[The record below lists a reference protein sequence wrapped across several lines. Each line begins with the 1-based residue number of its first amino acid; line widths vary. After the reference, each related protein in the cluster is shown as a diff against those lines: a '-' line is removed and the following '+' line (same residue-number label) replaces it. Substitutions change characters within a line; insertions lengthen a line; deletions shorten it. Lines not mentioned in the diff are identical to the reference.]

1 MLKGYADSVALEIT
15 FDILAK
21 LADIAVIHIAK
32 NKMVLDQELLT
43 SFKLGKKVVLYDYLA
58 ILETQTGLQYKL
70 IKHIRA
76 KNITL
81 TFQGLYQYDEVSRLM
96 MIDYKA
102 IMERLGG
109 ECMLLVRLDVCFDEN
124 KPFNVQRIAKL
135 MNRRV
140 DKKKTWNTAYL
151 KTAKEKKTNRHLD
164 IKHYKKFDDMYRLE
178 FVFHKRYLQGSKEDV
193 KKCISKTIK
202 KALGKPFKFG
212 DFFA

>member
-1 MLKGYADSVALEIT
+1 MLKGEADSVALEVT

-21 LADIAVIHIAK
+21 LADIAVIHTAK
-32 NKMVLDQELLT
+32 NKIVLDQELLKP
-43 SFKLGKKVVLYDYLA
+43 FKLGKKVVLYDYLA

-81 TFQGLYQYDEVSRLM
+81 TFQGLRQYDEVSRLM
-96 MIDYKA
+96 MIDFKA
-102 IMERLGG
+102 IMERLEG
-109 ECMLLVRLDVCFDEN
+109 ECTLFRLDVCFDQQE
-124 KPFNVQRIAKL
+124 PFNVQRIAKV
-135 MNRRV
+135 MGRV
-140 DKKKTWNTAYL
+140 ATRYKNTVYL
-151 KTAKEKKTNRHLD
+151 KTAKEKKKSQHLN

-178 FVFHKRYLQGSKEDV
+178 FVFGKRYLKGSKEDV
-193 KKCISKTIK
+193 KKHISQSIK

>member
-1 MLKGYADSVALEIT
+1 MYKGEADSVALEIT

-21 LADIAVIHIAK
+21 LADIAVIHTAK
-32 NKMVLDQELLT
+32 NKIVLNQELLP

-76 KNITL
+76 KKITL
-81 TFQGLYQYDEVSRLM
+81 TFQGLHQYDEVSRLM

-102 IMERLGG
+102 IMERLEG
-109 ECMLLVRLDVCFDEN
+109 ECVLNRLDVCFDEN

-135 MNRRV
+135 MNRRM
-140 DKKKTWNTAYL
+140 DNKKTWNTVYL
-151 KTAKEKKTNRHLD
+151 KTAKEKKTNRHLN

-178 FVFHKRYLQGSKEDV
+178 FVFGKRYLQGNKEDV
-193 KKCISKTIK
+193 KKRISNPIK
-202 KALGKPFKFG
+202 KALGKPFKFR

>member
-1 MLKGYADSVALEIT
+1 MPTMYKGEADSVAIEIT

-21 LADIAVIHIAK
+21 LADIAVIHTAK
-32 NKMVLDQELLT
+32 NKIVLNQELLP

-58 ILETQTGLQYKL
+58 ILETQTGLQYKI

-76 KNITL
+76 KKITL
-81 TFQGLYQYDEVSRLM
+81 TFQGLHQYDEVSRLM

-102 IMERLGG
+102 IMERLAG
-109 ECMLLVRLDVCFDEN
+109 EGVLIRLDVCFDEN

-135 MNRRV
+135 MDRV
-140 DKKKTWNTAYL
+140 TKPFKNTVYL
-151 KTAKEKKTNRHLD
+151 KTAKEKKKSQHLN

-178 FVFHKRYLQGSKEDV
+178 FVFGKRYLQGSKEDV

-212 DFFA
+212 EFFA

>member
-1 MLKGYADSVALEIT
+1 MLKGEADSIAFEIT

-21 LADIAVIHIAK
+21 LADIAIIQVAK
-32 NKMVLDQELLT
+32 NQIVLNQELLKP
-43 SFKLGKKVVLYDYLA
+43 FKLGKKAVLYDYLA

-81 TFQGLYQYDEVSRLM
+81 TFQGLRQYDEVSRLM
-96 MIDYKA
+96 MVDFKA
-102 IMERLGG
+102 IMERLEG
-109 ECMLLVRLDVCFDEN
+109 ECVLVRLDVCFDQQE
-124 KPFNVQRIAKL
+124 PFNVQRIAKV
-135 MNRRV
+135 MGRV
-140 DKKKTWNTAYL
+140 ATRYKNTVYL
-151 KTAKEKKTNRHLD
+151 KTAKEKKTNRHLN

-178 FVFHKRYLQGSKEDV
+178 FVFHKRYLRGSKEDV
-193 KKCISKTIK
+193 KEQITKPIK

>member
-21 LADIAVIHIAK
+21 LSDIAVIHTAK
-32 NKMVLDQELLT
+32 NKIVLDQELLKP
-43 SFKLGKKVVLYDYLA
+43 FKLGKKAVLYDYLA

-81 TFQGLYQYDEVSRLM
+81 TFQGLRHYDEVSRLM
-96 MIDYKA
+96 MIDFKA
-102 IMERLGG
+102 IMERL
-109 ECMLLVRLDVCFDEN
+109 ENESVLVRLDVCFDQNE
-124 KPFNVQRIAKL
+124 PFNVQRIAKL
-135 MNRRV
+135 MGRV
-140 DKKKTWNTAYL
+140 AKRYKNTVYL
-151 KTAKEKKTNRHLD
+151 KTAKEKKKSQHLN

-178 FVFHKRYLQGSKEDV
+178 FVFGKRYLKGSKEDV
-193 KKCISKTIK
+193 KKHISQSIK

>member
-1 MLKGYADSVALEIT
+1 MYKGYADSVALEIT

-21 LADIAVIHIAK
+21 LADIAVIHTAK
-32 NKMVLDQELLT
+32 NKIVLNQELLKP
-43 SFKLGKKVVLYDYLA
+43 FKLDKKVVLYDYLA

-70 IKHIRA
+70 MKHIRA

-81 TFQGLYQYDEVSRLM
+81 TFQGLHQYDEVSRLM
-96 MIDYKA
+96 MIDFKA
-102 IMERLGG
+102 IMECLQDDSV
-109 ECMLLVRLDVCFDEN
+109 LVRLDVCFDEN

-135 MNRRV
+135 MDRV
-140 DKKKTWNTAYL
+140 AKRYKNTVYL
-151 KTAKEKKTNRHLD
+151 KTAKEKKTNRHLN

-178 FVFHKRYLQGSKEDV
+178 FVFGKRYLQGNKEDV
-193 KKCISKTIK
+193 KKRISNPIK

>member
-102 IMERLGG
+102 IMERLQDD
-109 ECMLLVRLDVCFDEN
+109 CVLVRLDVCFDQQE
-124 KPFNVQRIAKL
+124 PFNVQRIAKL
-135 MNRRV
+135 MERV
-140 DKKKTWNTAYL
+140 AKRYKNTVYL

-193 KKCISKTIK
+193 KKRISKPIK
-202 KALGKPFKFG
+202 RALGKPFKFG

>member
-1 MLKGYADSVALEIT
+1 MYKGYADSVALEISM
-15 FDILAK
+15 DILAK
-21 LADIAVIHIAK
+21 LTDIAVINTAK
-32 NKMVLDQELLT
+32 NKIVLNQELLS
-43 SFKLGKKVVLYDYLA
+43 SFKLGAKVKFYDYLA

-70 IKHIRA
+70 MKHTRA

-151 KTAKEKKTNRHLD
+151 KTAKEKKTNRHLN

-193 KKCISKTIK
+193 KKRISKPIK

-212 DFFA
+212 EFFA

>member
-1 MLKGYADSVALEIT
+1 MYKGEADSVALEIT

-32 NKMVLDQELLT
+32 NKIVLDQELL
-43 SFKLGKKVVLYDYLA
+43 SIFKLGKKVVLYDYLA

-70 IKHIRA
+70 MKHIRA

-81 TFQGLYQYDEVSRLM
+81 TFQGLHQYDEVSRLM
-96 MIDYKA
+96 MIDFKA
-102 IMERLGG
+102 IMERLEG
-109 ECMLLVRLDVCFDEN
+109 ECVLFRLDVCFDEN

-135 MNRRV
+135 MDRV
-140 DKKKTWNTAYL
+140 TKPFKNTVYL
-151 KTAKEKKTNRHLD
+151 KTAKEKKKSQHLN
-164 IKHYKKFDDMYRLE
+164 IKHYKKFDDVYRLE
-178 FVFHKRYLQGSKEDV
+178 FVFGKRYLQGSKEDV

-212 DFFA
+212 EFFA

>member
-1 MLKGYADSVALEIT
+1 MFKGEADSVALELT

-21 LADIAVIHIAK
+21 LADIAVIHTAK
-32 NKMVLDQELLT
+32 NKIVLDQELLKP
-43 SFKLGKKVVLYDYLA
+43 FKLGKKAVLYDYLA

-81 TFQGLYQYDEVSRLM
+81 TFQGLRQYDEVSRLM
-96 MIDYKA
+96 MIDFKA
-102 IMERLGG
+102 IMERLEG
-109 ECMLLVRLDVCFDEN
+109 ECTLFRLDVCFDQQE
-124 KPFNVQRIAKL
+124 PFNVERIAKL
-135 MNRRV
+135 MGRV
-140 DKKKTWNTAYL
+140 ATRYKNTVYL
-151 KTAKEKKTNRHLD
+151 KTAKEKKTNRHLN

-178 FVFHKRYLQGSKEDV
+178 FVFHKRYLRGSKEDV
-193 KKCISKTIK
+193 KEQITKPIK